1 MLKRIHRLVSERDF
15 ALLARSRKSAFGK
28 TLGAKMRENRLPHSR
43 FGIVVGLKVSKRA
56 NQRNLVKRRLREI
69 LRGRIGAIRP
79 GFDVMIMANPSAVT
93 ADYAEIEANMTSVLK
108 KLGLIA

>member
-1 MLKRIHRLVSERDF
+1 MHRLVNERDF

-79 GFDVMIMANPSAVT
+79 GYDVMIMANPSAVT
-93 ADYAEIEANMTSVLK
+93 AEFGELEANLMSVFK
-108 KLGLIA
+108 KLGILA